1 MADRARRYRGVVAE
15 ITRAQPA
22 KVRLEVVARLV
33 RDPAPLPEL
42 GNARTG
48 VVRKVW
54 PVHDDQTARLRQQRQ
69 NRAPAPFLRRLRS
82 VENRLRDPG
91 GILPVSDSGQVAGL
105 LQRRAGGAQA
115 ATATAILRRSSDRP
129 ARRLARTPAR
139 DGVGRHLAPP
149 LPRRPDR
156 RISGHRSGA
165 IRDFSA
171 HLRRNQQARVP
182 GRRSKTGDLQFPGGG
197 HFRLPDRPPRCAAS
211 LHPRCELALRSALAG
226 SPECDLRRGRPTAVF
241 VRRYSVSPSAAG
253 RAKTPR
259 TAVVTGSPGSAAP
272 ALAAGSGG
280 RQAGDQGAS
289 QRTHHPSDR
298 FRNCPAVE
306 LGGSQPSS
314 HRRTPGRRGWPG
326 AGRGRYRRA
335 GAQPPTG
342 APDPRCLVAPGRAQR
357 PARR

>member
-171 HLRRNQQARVP
+171 DLRRNPQARVS
-182 GRRSKTGDLQFPGGG
+182 GRRSQTGHLQFPGGG
-197 HFRLPDRPPRCAAS
+197 HFRLSDRPPRCTAP
-211 LHPRCELALRSALAG
+211 LHPGCELALRSALAD
-226 SPECDLRRGRPTAVF
+226 SPERDLRRGGPAAVL
-241 VRRYSVSPSAAG
+241 VRRHSVSPGATG
-253 RAKTPR
+253 RAETPR
-259 TAVVTGSPGSAAP
+259 TAVVARSPGSAAP
-272 ALAAGSGG
+272 ALAAGGGG
-280 RQAGDQGAS
+280 RPAGGQGTR
-289 QRTHHPSDR
+289 QRAHHPGDR
-298 FRNCPAVE
+298 RRNRPAVE
-306 LGGSQPSS
+306 FGGSQPSPP
-314 HRRTPGRRGWPG
+314 RRAPGRRRRPG

-335 GAQPPTG
+335 GAQPPAG
-342 APDPRCLVAPGRAQR
+342 AFDPRCLVAPGRAQR